1 MNDAYTVMVGTS
13 CIDEYYHLESP
24 PILGEKAL
32 CTQGESQVGGM
43 VGNAAAVHAALG
55 GKTYCIDFMNNGSN
69 AERILDDMVRSGVD
83 ISTVA
88 RVDSLPDTKCLIM
101 LYNGERTIFV
111 LKNGK
116 KNLML
121 TPAQQEVL
129 NGATYVYT
137 TVPELLALQD
147 PEAVIQAFRDR
158 GARLALDVEEATFVG
173 GEDNHK
179 ILRLADLLFINSGGH
194 QKLLSSLGA
203 IYMEDMTA
211 QGCILVHTKGAE
223 GCEVHAP
230 GGQFVAVPGHMV
242 EAVDTTGAGDTFN
255 ASFVYGLGK
264 GWDLQECARFANGA
278 AARAIGLF
286 GPRSGAAPE
295 SEVQAFLHKHA
306 TKDKPDRE
314 P

>member
-1 MNDAYTVMVGTS
+1 MNDSYVVMMGTS
-13 CIDEYYHLESP
+13 CIDEYYYLDSP

-69 AERILDDMVRSGVD
+69 AERILEDMVRSGVD

-116 KNLML
+116 KDLVL
-121 TPAQQEVL
+121 TPEQQVVL
-129 NGATYVYT
+129 NGAAYVYT
-137 TVPELLALQD
+137 TVPELLALRD
-147 PEAVIQAFRDR
+147 PEVVIQAFRGQ
-158 GARLALDVEEATFVG
+158 GARLALDVEEATLAG
-173 GEDNHK
+173 GEENHK
-179 ILRLADLLFINSGGH
+179 MLRLADLLFINSGGH
-194 QKLLSSLGA
+194 QKLLSALGA
-203 IYMEDMTA
+203 NYVKDMTA
-211 QGCILVHTKGAE
+211 RGCTIVHTKGAE

-230 GGQFVAVPGHMV
+230 GGQFVAVPGHRV

-264 GWDLQECARFANGA
+264 GWSLEECAWFANGA

-295 SEVQAFLHKHA
+295 SEIRTFLHEHA
-306 TKDKPDRE
+306 AKGSPDRKS
-314 P
+314 